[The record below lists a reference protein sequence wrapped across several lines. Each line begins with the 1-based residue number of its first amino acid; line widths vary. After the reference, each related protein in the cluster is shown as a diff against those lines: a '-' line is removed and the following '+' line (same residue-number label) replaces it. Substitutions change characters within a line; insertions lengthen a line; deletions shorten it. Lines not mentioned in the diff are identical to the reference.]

1 MSDWHSAGWLDA
13 RRKETAVN
21 TLNSMTLKVV
31 ACAVAAVAFN
41 AAIVAAGIAAI
52 WAL

>member
-1 MSDWHSAGWLDA
+1 MSDWHGADRLEPEA
-13 RRKETAVN
+13 KETVMNTVN
-21 TLNSMTLKVV
+21 SVALKIV

-52 WAL
+52 WTL